1 MTIFLGVYAAVMQ
14 HFCLMTAFLAVMVAV
29 VVLEILASVTFFA
42 LNNDPSMHANTNAM
56 LKKTLQRCV
65 EETVKIV
72 SFLCWVLIQGM
83 AVRGTHRL
91 VKRPGT

>member
-1 MTIFLGVYAAVMQ
+1 MTIFLGVYAAFMQ

-72 SFLCWVLIQGM
+72 SF
-83 AVRGTHRL
+83 
-91 VKRPGT
+91 